1 MSFIL
6 NALKKLEDEKAARD
20 TGAINIKSAI
30 LAPHGYSHK
39 SPRRSARWMLIVLVF
54 LAGGIITYYISHHET
69 PDIIQRQGKDIPAQS
84 VPRAHTVLQERKS
97 KPDDEVV
104 SPVSNIPEERI
115 VSQPLN
121 RERPLGAHPVKP
133 PMERSMT
140 EQVANPGTA
149 TTSLTVNG
157 IAIQD
162 DPAESIAV
170 VNGVIVKQGMTI
182 GGAKV
187 DKIYLNRVRFKGDSG
202 IFEVHLAK

>member
-1 MSFIL
+1 
-6 NALKKLEDEKAARD
+6 
-20 TGAINIKSAI
+20 
-30 LAPHGYSHK
+30 
-39 SPRRSARWMLIVLVF
+39 
-54 LAGGIITYYISHHET
+54 
-69 PDIIQRQGKDIPAQS
+69 
-84 VPRAHTVLQERKS
+84 
-97 KPDDEVV
+97 
-104 SPVSNIPEERI
+104 
-115 VSQPLN
+115 
-121 RERPLGAHPVKP
+121 
-133 PMERSMT
+133 MT